1 MNVKEIKPGLIGRK
15 IGMTQFF
22 TEAGEGRGVT
32 VIEVG
37 PCVVTQVKTQEK
49 EGYNAIQLGFGQT
62 EFRRVNRASRGHF
75 EKKKLKPF
83 RKLKEF
89 RVMDSGKYSL
99 GQELTVAA
107 FSPGDSIDVTGVSK
121 GKGFQG
127 VIKRHHKSGGPA
139 SHGSHFHRS
148 TGSIGQRTWPGRVFK
163 LMKLPG
169 HMGDKQITVRNL
181 KVLQVI
187 PEKNYLIVDGA
198 VPGGK
203 SAYVSIKLKD
213 AQAFEERTAAPKPEP
228 EAKAEAA
235 PAEEAK
241 AETKQPEG
249 AKEPG
254 AKEPKAAADQQAGVE
269 KGEEATKAEQP
280 EGKPEKAEGK
290 QKKKD

>member
-1 MNVKEIKPGLIGRK
+1 MNAKEIKPGLLGRK

-22 TEAGEGRGVT
+22 TESGESRGVT

-37 PCVVTQVKTQEK
+37 PCVITQVKTQEK
-49 EGYNAIQLGFGQT
+49 EGYNAIQLGFEQT

-75 EKKKLKPF
+75 EKKKLKPY
-83 RKLKEF
+83 RKLSEF
-89 RVMDSGKYSL
+89 RVADPKKFSL

-107 FSPGDSIDVTGVSK
+107 FSAGDIIDVTGVSK

-127 VIKRHHKSGGPA
+127 VIKRHHKGGGPA

-169 HMGDKQITVRNL
+169 HMGDRQVTVKNL
-181 KVLQVI
+181 RVLQVI

-203 SAYVSIKLKD
+203 QAYVSIKLQD
-213 AQAFEERTAAPKPEP
+213 VSVFEERVAKPETPAAKAEEAPKTDQANENKEAQEAP
-228 EAKAEAA
+228 EAK
-235 PAEEAK
+235 
-241 AETKQPEG
+241 
-249 AKEPG
+249 
-254 AKEPKAAADQQAGVE
+254 
-269 KGEEATKAEQP
+269 GE
-280 EGKPEKAEGK
+280 
-290 QKKKD
+290 